1 MVEYLFT
8 LAQYVVHCLKILQ
21 NIRKPTKIMQHS
33 LKNKLLCNIILIGCL
48 AFCSWGFLVH
58 RTTHQLAIYQL
69 PKPMQ
74 DFFYAN
80 ADYLIKH
87 SVRPDTRKKHDPTE
101 DTKHFID
108 FEAYG
113 KNAAYTMPFKWAD
126 AVKKYPIDT
135 LKKYGYVPYVIADV
149 QSKLTNAFKQ
159 GNKDSILFYAADL
172 GHYIADAHV
181 PLHTTLNYDGQLTN
195 QKGIHS
201 LWESMIPEIEI
212 ENFNLYTPHTATYIK
227 NLDAAIWKTVR
238 QSHALVNNLLLQE
251 RAISKTMSEEQKYRT
266 QIRRGK
272 EVKSYTT
279 AFAKAYHAALK
290 NSINQQLILSSEMIA
305 NCWFTAWV
313 NAGKPN
319 LEKCFATPT
328 KSQLDELN
336 IELASYKKNTL
347 LKENLLKAK
356 EKNKADEE

>member
-8 LAQYVVHCLKILQ
+8 LAQFVASNSKILQ
-21 NIRKPTKIMQHS
+21 NIRKPTKIMLNS
-33 LKNKLLCNIILIGCL
+33 LKNKLLCTIILISMLCC
-48 AFCSWGFLVH
+48 CSWGFLVH
-58 RTTHQLAIYQL
+58 RTVHQIAIYQL
-69 PKPMQ
+69 PKPLQ
-74 DFFYAN
+74 DFFYGN
-80 ADYLIKH
+80 MDYLVKH
-87 SVRPDTRKKHDPTE
+87 SVRPDTRKKQDPTE

-113 KNAAYTMPFKWAD
+113 KNAAYTMPLKWTD
-126 AVKKYPIDT
+126 AIKKYSIDT
-135 LKKYGYVPYVIADV
+135 LEKYGYVPYVIADL
-149 QSKLTNAFKQ
+149 QAKLTNAFKQ
-159 GNKDSILFYAADL
+159 CNKDSILFYAADL

-195 QKGIHS
+195 QKGIHR

-212 ENFNLYTPHTATYIK
+212 ENFNLYTAHKATYLK
-227 NLDAAIWKTVR
+227 NVDAAIWQVVR
-238 QSHALVNNLLLQE
+238 KSHSLVNELLQKE
-251 RAISKTMSEEQKYRT
+251 KEVSKTMSEETKYRT

-272 EVKSYTT
+272 EVKNYTT
-279 AFAKAYHAALK
+279 TFAKAYHSALK

-319 LEKCFATPT
+319 LEKCFTTPT

-336 IELASYKKNTL
+336 IELASFKKNTL

-356 EKNKADEE
+356 EKQNTNED

>member
-1 MVEYLFT
+1 
-8 LAQYVVHCLKILQ
+8 
-21 NIRKPTKIMQHS
+21 MQHS
-33 LKNKLLCNIILIGCL
+33 LKNKLLCNIILISMLCC
-48 AFCSWGFLVH
+48 CSWGFLVH

-69 PKPMQ
+69 PKPIQ

-87 SVRPDTRKKHDPTE
+87 SVRPDTRKKQDPTE

-135 LKKYGYVPYVIADV
+135 FKKYGYVPYVIADV
-149 QSKLTNAFKQ
+149 QAKLTNAFKQ

-227 NLDAAIWKTVR
+227 NLDAVIWKTVR
-238 QSHALVNNLLLQE
+238 QSHALVDNLLLHE

-336 IELASYKKNTL
+336 IELGSYKKNTL

-356 EKNKADEE
+356 EKSKADEE